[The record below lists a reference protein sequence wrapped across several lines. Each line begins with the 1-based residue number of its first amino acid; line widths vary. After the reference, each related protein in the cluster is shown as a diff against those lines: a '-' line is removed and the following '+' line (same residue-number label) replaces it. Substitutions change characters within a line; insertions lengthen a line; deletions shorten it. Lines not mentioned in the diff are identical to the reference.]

1 VGQPEGRHVSANV
14 DWPTLLS
21 DIAYLLGDPIPG
33 NPHRNEPVGTPTLA
47 KHLGLPRST
56 VRTWMDGAEPRHSDG
71 ERLIVIWCKLSGLAP
86 SFKPLTKP
94 SLSASKMK
102 PKG

>member
-1 VGQPEGRHVSANV
+1 MSANV
-14 DWPTLLS
+14 DWPTLLG

-33 NPHRNEPVGTPTLA
+33 NQHRNEPVGTPTLA
-47 KHLGLPRST
+47 KHLELSRST
-56 VRTWMDGAEPRHSDG
+56 VRSWMDGAEPRHSDG
-71 ERLIVIWCKLSGLAP
+71 ERLIVIWCKLSGKAAAFVPLAR
-86 SFKPLTKP
+86 P